1 MGRNY
6 ENDFDVVVGSG
17 HGLVLSGCGGG
28 GAKTEVS
35 TKTLGQELTDLQQA
49 YEAGAITES
58 EYEKSKKS
66 LLKKYK

>member
-1 MGRNY
+1 MKTI
-6 ENDFDVVVGSG
+6 STLSLAAAMA
-17 HGLVLSGCGGG
+17 LVLSGCGGG